1 MKRVG
6 IITFHRANNFGAVL
20 QCYALQE
27 TLKKLGYKVQVIDYR
42 EPYTELI
49 YNPVRWDIMM
59 QGLTRPRLLAG
70 YLFKVFPE
78 RLKRSIQY
86 NRFRKQYLNCT
97 KPIFQRE
104 QIPLDFDTYLIG
116 SDQMWSLHPTGNRLE
131 PIYFGDFIVR
141 EGSDIQGYAISSTIE
156 SLNVIGRS
164 TLVKYIKNFKRISFR
179 EKTIRDEV
187 ERMTDREGEVVLD
200 PSLLLSCDEWDR
212 LTAKRVIQT
221 PYILT
226 YFLHEN
232 ASSFDFQRKIKDFA
246 QNQHAKLIN
255 IFDVAYSPLDFL
267 NAIKYA
273 NCILATSFHAIAFSI
288 LFQKPFYALKSND
301 GKDIRYINL
310 MNEIG
315 LQSRLIDEDELSNL
329 KILSIDYEN
338 VNLRLEDSK
347 NRSLKYLKSL

>member
-116 SDQMWSLHPTGNRLE
+116 SDQMWSLHPTGYKIE
-131 PIYFGDFIVR
+131 PIYYGEFKISED
-141 EGSDIQGYAISSTIE
+141 STIQGYAISSNLKSLHTIGQKAL
-156 SLNVIGRS
+156 S
-164 TLVKYIKNFKRISFR
+164 KYIKNFKRISFR
-179 EKTIRDEV
+179 EKKIRDEV
-187 ERMTDREGEVVLD
+187 QLLTGVMGEVVLD
-200 PSLLLSCDEWDR
+200 PTLLLGLSDWDK
-212 LTAKRVIQT
+212 LTTSNICREKYV
-221 PYILT
+221 LT
-226 YFLHEN
+226 YFLHEE
-232 ASSFDFQRKIKDFA
+232 SSDLDFKNKVQEFA
-246 QNQHAKLIN
+246 YVNNLKLID
-255 IFDVAYSPLDFL
+255 IFDIAFSPVIFL

-273 NCILATSFHAIAFSI
+273 ECVLATSFHAVAFSI
-288 LFQKPFYALKSND
+288 LFHKTFYALRTND
-301 GKDIRYINL
+301 GKDVRYINL
-310 MNEIG
+310 LEELGLNRLTSTEDLRFLKLTPINYDDIDYKLNE
-315 LQSRLIDEDELSNL
+315 LRLS
-329 KILSIDYEN
+329 SIDF
-338 VNLRLEDSK
+338 
-347 NRSLKYLKSL
+347 LKGL

>member
-6 IITFHRANNFGAVL
+6 VITFHRANNFGAVL

-27 TLKKLGYKVQVIDYR
+27 TLKKLGYKVQIIDYR

-116 SDQMWSLHPTGNRLE
+116 SDQMWSLEPTGNRLE

-141 EGSDIQGYAISSTIE
+141 KGSDIQGYAISSTIE
-156 SLNVIGRS
+156 SLNVIGSS
-164 TLVKYIKNFKRISFR
+164 TLIKYIKNFKRISFR
-179 EKTIRDEV
+179 EKAIRDEV
-187 ERMTDREGEVVLD
+187 EHMTERKGEVVLD
-200 PSLLLSCDEWDR
+200 PSLLLSSDEWDR
-212 LTAKRVIQT
+212 LTAKRIIQD

-226 YFLHEN
+226 YFLHAN
-232 ASSFDFQRKIKDFA
+232 ASSFDFQQKIKDFA
-246 QNQHAKLIN
+246 LNQHIKLID
-255 IFDVAYSPLDFL
+255 IFDVAYSPIAFL

-273 NCILATSFHAIAFSI
+273 ECVLATSFHAVAFSI
-288 LFQKPFYALKSND
+288 LFHKTFYALRTND
-301 GKDIRYINL
+301 GKDVRYINL
-310 MNEIG
+310 LEELGLNRLTSTEDLRFLKLIPINYNDIDYKLNE
-315 LQSRLIDEDELSNL
+315 LRLS
-329 KILSIDYEN
+329 SIDF
-338 VNLRLEDSK
+338 
-347 NRSLKYLKSL
+347 LKGL